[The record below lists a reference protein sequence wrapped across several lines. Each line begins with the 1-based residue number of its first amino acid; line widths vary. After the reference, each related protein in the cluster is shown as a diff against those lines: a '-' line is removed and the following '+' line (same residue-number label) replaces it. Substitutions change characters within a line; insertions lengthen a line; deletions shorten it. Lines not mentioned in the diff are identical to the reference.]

1 MTKRNALIVIKNVM
15 EDMTL
20 KLYLVGKNRT
30 SHINYLLSLFKV
42 SPTIDD
48 TDKILFTP
56 SLWWRHLWM
65 TLSYNRESTSKQRT
79 FKQILISLLH
89 CFKADIFTEFLTR
102 LTTIIGISLI
112 LIVLLPLETSLK
124 RRKLNEMM
132 KVIRR
137 PLFSTGCS
145 RNLWLSRKCSAPEME
160 NFLS

>member
-56 SLWWRHLWM
+56 SL
-65 TLSYNRESTSKQRT
+65 
-79 FKQILISLLH
+79 
-89 CFKADIFTEFLTR
+89 
-102 LTTIIGISLI
+102 
-112 LIVLLPLETSLK
+112 
-124 RRKLNEMM
+124 
-132 KVIRR
+132 
-137 PLFSTGCS
+137 
-145 RNLWLSRKCSAPEME
+145 
-160 NFLS
+160 

>member
-1 MTKRNALIVIKNVM
+1 MLWRIWLWNFVWWGKMRQVISIICRVYLKFHQLLMTQTKFCLLPPCDGVI
-15 EDMTL
+15 
-20 KLYLVGKNRT
+20 YG
-30 SHINYLLSLFKV
+30 
-42 SPTIDD
+42 
-48 TDKILFTP
+48 
-56 SLWWRHLWM
+56 WRHLWM

-137 PLFSTGCS
+137 PLFSTGYS
-145 RNLWLSRKCSAPEME
+145 GSLWLSKKCSTPEME